1 MNKRF
6 KTYETKSAVN
16 GIKDLDLNSR
26 EVAFYL
32 SRFDVVDSDNDM
44 IKRGAFKKSFKE
56 NGVGSDSNRAIKFLR
71 YHDWEHQIGTFT
83 QLAEDETGL
92 FAVGKL
98 GKSTKGEDAFRDY
111 EDGIITEHSIG
122 FQYIEDKIK
131 FVEDSEMKSGGFFQ
145 INEGK
150 LWEGSAV
157 TFGANEHTGV
167 IGVAKS
173 LDEKISMMD
182 RLTNEINVIVKSLVN
197 GKGSDERLHE
207 LEMKLKFL
215 NAQLIEVANT
225 NPVVKDQFAVE
236 SKSNAFDWNKVNN
249 LLKESKNGK

>member
-1 MNKRF
+1 M
-6 KTYETKSAVN
+6 
-16 GIKDLDLNSR
+16 D
-26 EVAFYL
+26 
-32 SRFDVVDSDNDM
+32 
-44 IKRGAFKKSFKE
+44 
-56 NGVGSDSNRAIKFLR
+56 
-71 YHDWEHQIGTFT
+71 
-83 QLAEDETGL
+83 
-92 FAVGKL
+92 
-98 GKSTKGEDAFRDY
+98 
-111 EDGIITEHSIG
+111 
-122 FQYIEDKIK
+122 
-131 FVEDSEMKSGGFFQ
+131 
-145 INEGK
+145 
-150 LWEGSAV
+150 GSAV

-225 NPVVKDQFAVE
+225 NPVMKDQFAVE
-236 SKSNAFDWNKVNN
+236 SKSNAFDWNKVND